1 MVLLVMAAMSV
12 SASIL
17 QAQVPPV
24 GESGVGQ
31 KALEQSQ
38 PQFVPPEEDL
48 PSLSIEDSR
57 TVVDPGAGPKF
68 IVKEIIVTGNTLI
81 DNATLAPILEVGD
94 GLEMTLG
101 ILHLIA

>member
-17 QAQVPPV
+17 QAQVSVPPA

-38 PQFVPPEEDL
+38 PGFQPPEEEL
-48 PSLSIEDSR
+48 PSLSIQDSR
-57 TVVDPGAGPKF
+57 TVIDPGAGPKF
-68 IVKEIIVTGNTLI
+68 IVKAIKVT
-81 DNATLAPILEVGD
+81 ATP
-94 GLEMTLG
+94 
-101 ILHLIA
+101 